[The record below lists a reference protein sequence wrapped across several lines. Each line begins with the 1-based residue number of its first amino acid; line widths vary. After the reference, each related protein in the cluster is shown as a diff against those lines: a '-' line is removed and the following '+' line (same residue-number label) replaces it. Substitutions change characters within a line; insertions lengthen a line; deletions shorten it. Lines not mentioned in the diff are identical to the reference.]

1 MTQWIYLTDM
11 APQAKIL
18 NPESGE
24 LRSIMSSAVKHRA
37 PAGLRRYV
45 LNELPGGVYEE
56 TGEVVPITS
65 DLFDELEE
73 SYTAPNSW
81 NYDWPHVEI
90 ESAADAD
97 PAMAAKIVE
106 RLNKSMAQ
114 HPYDFKV
121 TGLQRRY
128 LMYFSDGNYNSQQ
141 RFERLI
147 PTPDTNPF
155 RRSGA
160 LRRKYD
166 FIYNSIMRDAG
177 VPYPKDKQGV
187 FGSLR
192 PCLYVGPAWVVRFT
206 LDDQD
211 VLLDRCRV
219 YVTDEA
225 EFICS
230 DWCQR
235 HDFSSYSEG
244 INLQTGIYSF
254 DGWVTGPCII
264 KNTESGKFKPANA
277 TFKRTAVRELMKK
290 APVPVPDF
298 DTAFGKAKA
307 AVDKY
312 AKHVVTPVAPPK
324 PDAGPITADVMAEA
338 MAEVER
344 ILQEKAQAAA
354 EAAASVTP
362 EDASPINIPG
372 RPLIA
377 RAPLVGHDT
386 LNDVDA
392 ESTYGYVVRYESL
405 EKSDGYPVISATLM
419 YHGEDYRTVGE
430 QQFNTKTEWN
440 HFIIDEDSPTGF
452 WFGAQHP
459 NLAELKEDVEQ
470 LNTHWW
476 LYSAAVYFRDNL
488 MPSAVE
494 TVLLEA

>member
-18 NPESGE
+18 NPETGE

-56 TGEVVPITS
+56 TGEVLPITS
-65 DLFDELEE
+65 DLYDEMEE
-73 SYTAPNSW
+73 SYHAPNSW
-81 NYDWPHVEI
+81 NYDWPNVEV
-90 ESAADAD
+90 ESMADTD

-128 LMYFSDGNYNSQQ
+128 LMYYSDGNHNSQQ

-147 PTPDTNPF
+147 PQPDSNPF

-177 VPYPKDKQGV
+177 VPYPKDKQGM

-192 PCLYVGPAWVVRFT
+192 PCLYIGPAWVVRFT

-211 VLLDRCRV
+211 VLLERCRV

-235 HDFSSYSEG
+235 HDFSSYSNG

-254 DGWVTGPCII
+254 DGWVTGPCVI

-290 APVPVPDF
+290 APVAVPDF

-312 AKHVVTPVAPPK
+312 AKHVVTPAAPVK

-354 EAAASVTP
+354 EAAAAVAPAPVVT
-362 EDASPINIPG
+362 E

-377 RAPLVGHDT
+377 RAPLVHQDED
-386 LNDVDA
+386 NDVDS
-392 ESTYGYVVRYESL
+392 ESAFGYVFEYKRCGDSA
-405 EKSDGYPVISATLM
+405 GYPVISAKKL
-419 YHGEDYRTVGE
+419 YQGEPYLTVSE
-430 QQFNTKTEWN
+430 SEFAQEEYNREY
-440 HFIIDEDSPTGF
+440 FIIDEDSPTGF
-452 WFGAQHP
+452 WYGQQHP
-459 NLAELKEDVEQ
+459 NVAELKYDVDQ

-488 MPSAVE
+488 MPSPVE
-494 TVLLEA
+494 TALMEA